1 MTDHRRTLALAATA
15 IDWQLAPAERHE
27 LDDHLAS
34 CSSCARR
41 AQALRQDA
49 ARVQNVPQHNTPE
62 RVRSIVL
69 DATVDRSRL
78 PQRSRLLLIAAAVL
92 LLAALIGGTVA
103 VGALV
108 RYFDRFALVPLPSTA
123 PVQAPSPAV
132 LPSPAMTDVP
142 TKTFELSDSGGKI
155 RLDVVDHSGNLV
167 EARSLTEA
175 ELNAGPQIAEG
186 EQFVLSNAGTPNALN
201 FHWSCCAGDK
211 AMSLT
216 IDRDV
221 RHLQFVRWP
230 AFYSDSIGGEW
241 GLLLT
246 FSRAIPADSVQVERL
261 DAGPA
266 AAFAN
271 TGEAGLSWRKA
282 PTQPAF
288 AHADV
293 RSVVAGGPGFVAVGA
308 VSETAAVWTS
318 RDGLAWSRI
327 PHAPAFDFAV
337 MNDVTRTSS
346 GLVAVGEV
354 PGSRPAAW
362 TSTDGLRWERAPES
376 ATFAAGGAMQHVAA
390 GGLGVV
396 AAGGGKIWFSPDGRE
411 WERVAETG
419 DVYDLIVGGPAFVA
433 VGCDLDQVAGLCSRA
448 RAWTS
453 ADGRTW
459 LNANAI
465 GDASLGALKRVTMSF
480 VGLVALGSSTAHDNP
495 VTSLWISA
503 DGRTWRQAAA
513 GSTLPGGNPQLIVAG
528 GPGVVVVGSTRDGA
542 VPPQASRTKM
552 PSEIAAW
559 TSQDG
564 TTWTKV
570 PDTSPFGTVTEV
582 FVIAASEDRIV
593 VIGRSEAAGRAD
605 ISAWVSPRAQPQ

>member
-27 LDDHLAS
+27 LDEHLAS
-34 CSSCARR
+34 CSSCARMAR
-41 AQALRQDA
+41 ALRQDVA
-49 ARVQNVPQHNTPE
+49 LVRNVPQHNTPE

-69 DATVDRSRL
+69 DATFDRSRL
-78 PQRSRLLLIAAAVL
+78 PHRSRLLLAAAALL

-103 VGALV
+103 VGALI
-108 RYFDRFALVPLPSTA
+108 RYFDRFAVVPVPSTA
-123 PVQAPSPAV
+123 PVPAPSSVVPSPA
-132 LPSPAMTDVP
+132 PSAVATTSFDLV
-142 TKTFELSDSGGKI
+142 DSVGKI
-155 RLDVVDHSGNLV
+155 RLDVVDQSGNLV
-167 EARSLTEA
+167 AARSLTEA

-186 EQFVLSNAGTPNALN
+186 KQFAFDNAGTPNTLK
-201 FHWSCCAGDK
+201 FHWSCCAGDRGF
-211 AMSLT
+211 SLT

-221 RHLQFVRWP
+221 RNLRFVSWP
-230 AFYSDSIGGEW
+230 AVYSDSIGGEW

-266 AAFAN
+266 AAFAIN
-271 TGEAGLSWRKA
+271 GEAGLSWRKGPA
-282 PTQPAF
+282 QPAL
-288 AHADV
+288 ADADV

-308 VSETAAVWTS
+308 VNETAAVWTS

-327 PHAPAFDFAV
+327 PHAPAFDFAI
-337 MNDVTRTSS
+337 MNDVTRTSN

-419 DVYDLIVGGPAFVA
+419 EVSDLIVGGPGFLA
-433 VGCDLDQVAGLCSRA
+433 VGCDVDQAGLCVRA

-453 ADGRTW
+453 ADGRSW

-465 GDASLGALKRVTMSF
+465 GDASLGGLKRVTMSF

-495 VTSLWISA
+495 VTSIWIST

-513 GSTLPGGNPQLIVAG
+513 GSALPGGNPQLIVAG

-542 VPPQASRTKM
+542 GP
-552 PSEIAAW
+552 IAAW
-559 TSQDG
+559 TSQNG

-582 FVIAASEDRIV
+582 FVVAANEDKIV
-593 VIGRSEAAGRAD
+593 VIGRTETAGRAS
-605 ISAWVSPRAQPQ
+605 ITAWISPRAQPQ